1 MDEAE
6 LESEFKRVNDMV
18 NRTYQAYT
26 VAYRGYI
33 SKLLVTNSQNVYKY
47 NNHKHQF
54 ELTTLEPN
62 SEDDY
67 IVINFV
73 EDGEDKI
80 GMTPLVFSYFERIMF
95 QFREKYFYK
104 RAYKKHRAKYDESK

>member
-62 SEDDY
+62 PEDDY

-73 EDGEDKI
+73 EDGEDKSSSTSVNTDLI
-80 GMTPLVFSYFERIMF
+80 ESNSFVFSNPL
-95 QFREKYFYK
+95 
-104 RAYKKHRAKYDESK
+104 